1 MSREEFLKLLM
12 KQKYGS
18 IKAFADGIQ
27 MPYSTVRSILERGV
41 GNSSIDN
48 IISITKGLKIPI
60 EILEDENNDFFS
72 ILESNYSEA
81 INQTNRIMMDLT
93 EENQNKVLT
102 YAKERLI
109 LQEAEQ

>member
-1 MSREEFLKLLM
+1 MTREEFLKTLM
-12 KQKYGS
+12 KNKYGS
-18 IKAFADGIQ
+18 VKAFSEFAKL
-27 MPYSTVRSILERGV
+27 PYTTVHSILDRGV
-41 GNSSIDN
+41 GNSSVDK
-48 IISITKGLKIPI
+48 IITIAKTLNIPI